1 MIDFLKNFLDAVA
14 TYPERAAVVDKDGER
29 STSYK
34 KLDELSGRVAAFLK
48 NKGFQ
53 KEDLIAINLEKSME
67 YLAVELGVMKAGIAY
82 VPLSESMGQERIT
95 HVLKDSGAKLVFD
108 ADTLE
113 KAMEAEPLSPEAW
126 ADSDEHDLAFVIYT
140 SGSTGKPKGVVEE
153 YGAYR
158 FTTKG
163 TAEEVVEPYTMK
175 DDAFRFANVAPV
187 TFSAFTIINVSL
199 LYNAGTIYIV
209 SDAVVKNPLLYMQFL
224 KDHRIDAMFLTA
236 SMIKPLS
243 ENRSLSPKAIMLSSE
258 RVSDVYSTKFA
269 VLNLY
274 CNTELMSTACNFVID
289 KPYSNTPIGRNCS
302 YTDMILLD
310 DGKVSEKEGEI
321 CLCLPYFRGYL
332 NQKEE
337 TEKAFVSIGGKKFF
351 CTRDVARRGEDGL
364 LYVLGRADDMVK
376 INGNRVEP
384 AEVETVLK
392 KVLETKMV
400 AVKAFEK
407 KGKYYLCAYYQK
419 EYSIPVETIRA
430 SLKPLLPAYMIPS
443 FFVQMKKIP
452 LNTNGK
458 IDRKN
463 LLIPNFVSQN
473 TYVAPRTECEKILC
487 DAFKEAL
494 EDFEEIEKIGID
506 DDFFLMGGDS
516 VSAME
521 LMLACEEFK
530 LTVPLIYEK
539 RTVRALAEVLDKK
552 ISLSSPAT
560 AKETPEEKLPLIL
573 SQKEVLD
580 YEACLPDT
588 IVDNVPLYLT
598 LRSDLDEKKLYQAL
612 KKVIEAHPALRTVIE
627 KDREQGYVQYQKQN
641 IDDAISVEAMSE
653 KELDA
658 IVENFGEIFPLDGSP
673 LFRCRIIRT
682 EKRLVLLLEVHH
694 AIADGLS
701 LHIFASDIEKAY
713 RGEVLT
719 KDCYNE
725 FIKEIFAAEKDTS
738 LLSLTANQNSTLTL
752 SNGKICYCAPKH
764 DFEKEDKA
772 ACQIITI
779 PCTEKIRGFCFARAI
794 SQNDFYLFAT
804 ALSLA
809 LYNDCEQ
816 VAFDWIWNGRD
827 SAKYADTIG
836 YFLKEYFIALELP
849 QSTPVL
855 DALITCKNKILQS
868 LSSANDMS
876 QKRVLPDEN
885 KICFIFQGE
894 MYVPN
899 THGFVTSAKWIENSD
914 RAAES
919 IMDIEVKVD
928 DGKTE
933 VSFDYDG
940 GKYKSESIAT
950 FSKVFVFCCQMIL
963 KVDENAGLTIGE
975 LKKQW
980 QKI

>member
-1 MIDFLKNFLDAVA
+1 MIDFLQKFLDTVA
-14 TYPERAAVVDKDGER
+14 TYPERAAFVDKDGER

-67 YLAVELGVMKAGIAY
+67 YTAVQLGVIKAGIAF
-82 VPLSESMGQERIT
+82 VPLSESMGQERFS

-108 ADTLE
+108 AACWE
-113 KAMEAEPLSPEAW
+113 KAMEAEPLSPEEW
-126 ADSDEHDLAFVIYT
+126 ADSDEHDLALIIYT

-175 DDAFRFANVAPV
+175 DDAIRFANVAPV

-384 AEVETVLK
+384 AEVETALK

-400 AVKAFEK
+400 AVKTFEN
-407 KGKYYLCAYYQK
+407 KGKHYLCAYYQK

-452 LNTNGK
+452 LNINGK

-521 LMLACEEFK
+521 LMLACEGLK

-552 ISLSSPAT
+552 MSLSSPAT

-580 YEACLPDT
+580 YEACLPGT

-764 DFEKEDKA
+764 DFEKEDKV
-772 ACQIITI
+772 ACQVIAI
-779 PCTEKIRGFCFARAI
+779 PCSKKIRDFCFSHSV
-794 SQNDFYLFAT
+794 SQNDFYLFAA

-836 YFLKEYFIALELP
+836 YFLKEIFIALELP

-876 QKRVLPDEN
+876 QKRVQPDEN

-933 VSFDYDG
+933 VSFEYDG
-940 GKYKSESIAT
+940 GKYKRESIAT

-963 KVDENAGLTIGE
+963 QIEENAGLTIGE
-975 LKKQW
+975 VKKQW
-980 QKI
+980 QKR

>member
-1 MIDFLKNFLDAVA
+1 MIDFLQKFLDTVA
-14 TYPERAAVVDKDGER
+14 TYPERAAFVDKDGER

-67 YLAVELGVMKAGIAY
+67 YTAVQLGVIKAGIAF
-82 VPLSESMGQERIT
+82 VPLSESMGQERFN
-95 HVLKDSGAKLVFD
+95 HVLKDSAAKLVFD
-108 ADTLE
+108 AAAWE
-113 KAMEAEPLSPEAW
+113 QAMEYEPLNPEKW
-126 ADSDEHDLAFVIYT
+126 ADSDEHDLALIIYT

-175 DDAFRFANVAPV
+175 DDAIRFANVAPV

-274 CNTELMSTACNFVID
+274 CNSELMSTACNFVID

-384 AEVETVLK
+384 AEVETALK

-400 AVKAFEK
+400 AVRTFENM
-407 KGKYYLCAYYQK
+407 GKHYLCAYYQK

-452 LNTNGK
+452 LNINGK

-487 DAFKEAL
+487 DAFKKAL

-552 ISLSSPAT
+552 MSLSSPAT
-560 AKETPEEKLPLIL
+560 AKETPEEKLPLIF

-764 DFEKEDKA
+764 DFEKEDKV
-772 ACQIITI
+772 ACQVIAI
-779 PCTEKIRGFCFARAI
+779 PCSKKIRDFCFSHSV
-794 SQNDFYLFAT
+794 SQNDFYLFAA

-836 YFLKEYFIALELP
+836 YFLKEIFIALELP

-876 QKRVLPDEN
+876 QKRVQPDEN

-899 THGFVTSAKWIENSD
+899 THGFVTSVKWIENSD

-933 VSFDYDG
+933 VSFEYDG
-940 GKYKSESIAT
+940 GKYKRESIAT

-963 KVDENAGLTIGE
+963 QIEENAGLTIGAV
-975 LKKQW
+975 KKQW
-980 QKI
+980 QKR

>member
-1 MIDFLKNFLDAVA
+1 MIDFLQKFLDTVA
-14 TYPERAAVVDKDGER
+14 TYPERAAFVDKDGER

-67 YLAVELGVMKAGIAY
+67 YTAVQLGVIKAGIAF
-82 VPLSESMGQERIT
+82 VPLSESMGQERFS

-108 ADTLE
+108 AACWE
-113 KAMEAEPLSPEAW
+113 KAMEAEPLSPEEW
-126 ADSDEHDLAFVIYT
+126 ADSDEHDLALIIYT

-175 DDAFRFANVAPV
+175 DDAIRFANVAPV

-258 RVSDVYSTKFA
+258 RVSDVYSDKFA

-351 CTRDVARRGEDGL
+351 CTRDVARRGDDGL

-384 AEVETVLK
+384 AEVETALK

-400 AVKAFEK
+400 AVKTFEN
-407 KGKYYLCAYYQK
+407 KGKHYLCAYYQK
-419 EYSIPVETIRA
+419 EQALPVETIRA

-452 LNTNGK
+452 LNINGK

-552 ISLSSPAT
+552 MSLSSPAT

-764 DFEKEDKA
+764 DFEKEDKV
-772 ACQIITI
+772 ACQVIAI
-779 PCTEKIRGFCFARAI
+779 PCSKKIRDFCFSHSV
-794 SQNDFYLFAT
+794 SQNDFYLFVA

-836 YFLKEYFIALELP
+836 YFLKEIFIALELP

-868 LSSANDMS
+868 LSRANDMS
-876 QKRVLPDEN
+876 QKRVQPDEN

-933 VSFDYDG
+933 VSFEYDG
-940 GKYKSESIAT
+940 GKYKRESIAT

-963 KVDENAGLTIGE
+963 QIEENAGLTIGE
-975 LKKQW
+975 VKKQW
-980 QKI
+980 QKR

>member
-1 MIDFLKNFLDAVA
+1 MIDFLQKFLDTVA
-14 TYPERAAVVDKDGER
+14 TYPERAAFVDKDGER

-67 YLAVELGVMKAGIAY
+67 YTAVQLGVIKAGIAF

-108 ADTLE
+108 AACWE

-126 ADSDEHDLAFVIYT
+126 ADSDEHDLAFIIYT

-158 FTTKG
+158 FMAKG
-163 TAEEVVEPYTMK
+163 TAEEVLEPYSMK
-175 DDAFRFANVAPV
+175 DDAIRFANVAPV
-187 TFSAFTIINVSL
+187 TFSAFTIINICMICEVWTN
-199 LYNAGTIYIV
+199 YMI

-274 CNTELMSTACNFVID
+274 CNSELMSTACNFVID
-289 KPYSNTPIGRNCS
+289 KPYSNTPIGKCCS

-384 AEVETVLK
+384 AEVETALK

-400 AVKAFEK
+400 AVKTFEN
-407 KGKYYLCAYYQK
+407 KGKHYLCAYYQK
-419 EYSIPVETIRA
+419 EQAVSVETIRA
-430 SLKPLLPAYMIPS
+430 SLKPLLPAYMIPT

-452 LNTNGK
+452 LNINGK

-494 EDFEEIEKIGID
+494 ENFEEIEKIGID

-552 ISLSSPAT
+552 MSLSSPAT

-641 IDDAISVEAMSE
+641 IDEAISVEAISE

-764 DFEKEDKA
+764 DFEKEDKV
-772 ACQIITI
+772 ACQVIAI
-779 PCTEKIRGFCFARAI
+779 PCSKKIRDFCFSHSV
-794 SQNDFYLFAT
+794 SQNDFYLFAA

-836 YFLKEYFIALELP
+836 YFLKEIFIALELP

-855 DALITCKNKILQS
+855 DALITCRNKILQS

-876 QKRVLPDEN
+876 QKRVQPDEN

-933 VSFDYDG
+933 VSFEYDG
-940 GKYKSESIAT
+940 GKYKRESIAT

-963 KVDENAGLTIGE
+963 QIEENAGLTIGE
-975 LKKQW
+975 VKKQW
-980 QKI
+980 QKR

>member
-1 MIDFLKNFLDAVA
+1 MIDFLKKFLDAVA

-53 KEDLIAINLEKSME
+53 KEDIIAINLEKSME
-67 YLAVELGVMKAGIAY
+67 YIVVELAVMKAGFAF
-82 VPLSESMGQERIT
+82 VPLSDSMGQERFN
-95 HVLKDSGAKLVFD
+95 HVLKDSSAKLVFD

-113 KAMEAEPLSPEAW
+113 KAMEAEPLSPDEW
-126 ADSDEHDLAFVIYT
+126 ADSDEHDLALIIYT
-140 SGSTGKPKGVVEE
+140 SGSTGTPKGVVEE

-158 FTTKG
+158 FITTG
-163 TAEEVVEPYTMK
+163 TALPALSPYHK
-175 DDAFRFANVAPV
+175 EDDGLRFANVAPV
-187 TFSAFTIINVSL
+187 TFSAFNIISFSVLYFQGTVYLVSEPL
-199 LYNAGTIYIV
+199 L
-209 SDAVVKNPLLYMQFL
+209 KNPALYMQYL
-224 KDHRIDAMFLTA
+224 VKNRIEIMFLTA
-236 SMIKPLS
+236 SLVNTFSEAPNLS
-243 ENRSLSPKAIMLSSE
+243 LKSIALSSE
-258 RVSDVYSTKFA
+258 RVSNVFSKSFDI
-269 VLNLY
+269 LNLY
-274 CNTELMSTACNFVID
+274 CNTELMSTACLFKLD
-289 KPYSNTPIGRNCS
+289 KSYPNTPIGKGCT

-351 CTRDVARRGEDGL
+351 CTRDIARRGDDGL

-384 AEVETVLK
+384 AEVETALK

-400 AVKAFEK
+400 AVKTFEN
-407 KGKYYLCAYYQK
+407 KGKHYLCAYYQK
-419 EYSIPVETIRA
+419 EQALPEESIRA
-430 SLKPLLPAYMIPS
+430 SLKPLLPAYMIPT
-443 FFVQMKKIP
+443 FFVQMEKIP

-458 IDRKN
+458 VDRKN

-521 LMLACEEFK
+521 LMLACEELK

-539 RTVRALAEVLDKK
+539 RTVRAIAEAVDKAK
-552 ISLSSPAT
+552 LSGPHPQS
-560 AKETPEEKLPLIL
+560 KKTPEEKFPLIR
-573 SQKEVLD
+573 SQKEQIDQDLLYSNVVVHNISLF
-580 YEACLPDT
+580 
-588 IVDNVPLYLT
+588 IVMQEHVIE
-598 LRSDLDEKKLYQAL
+598 EKIRMAL

-627 KDREQGYVQYQKQN
+627 KDREQGFVQYQKQN

-658 IVENFGEIFPLDGSP
+658 IVKNFGEIFHLDGSP

-725 FIKEIFAAEKDTS
+725 FIKETFAAEKNIFS
-738 LLSLTANQNSTLTL
+738 LSLTANRNSTLTL
-752 SNGKICYCAPKH
+752 QDDKICYCAPKH

-779 PCTEKIRGFCFARAI
+779 PCTEKIRGFCFARSI
-794 SQNDFYLFAT
+794 SRNEFYLFAT

-827 SAKYADTIG
+827 SAKYANTIG
-836 YFLKEYFIALELP
+836 YFLKEIFIALELP
-849 QSTPVL
+849 QCSPVL

-876 QKRVLPDEN
+876 QKRVQPDEN
-885 KICFIFQGE
+885 KICFIFQGD
-894 MYVPN
+894 MYDLKSSTIFDYAEWLESPYRV
-899 THGFVTSAKWIENSD
+899 
-914 RAAES
+914 AES
-919 IMDIEVKVD
+919 IMDIEIMEHK
-928 DGKTE
+928 GESE

-963 KVDENAGLTIGE
+963 QIEENAGLTIGE
-975 LKKQW
+975 VKKQW
-980 QKI
+980 QKR

>member
-1 MIDFLKNFLDAVA
+1 MIDFLQKFLDTVA
-14 TYPERAAVVDKDGER
+14 TYPERAAFVDKDGER

-67 YLAVELGVMKAGIAY
+67 YTAVQLGVIKAGIAF
-82 VPLSESMGQERIT
+82 VPLSESMGQERFS

-108 ADTLE
+108 AAAWDQ
-113 KAMEAEPLSPEAW
+113 AMEYEPLNPEKW
-126 ADSDEHDLAFVIYT
+126 ADSDEHDLALIIYT

-175 DDAFRFANVAPV
+175 DDAIRFANVAPV

-199 LYNAGTIYIV
+199 LYNAGTVYIV

-243 ENRSLSPKAIMLSSE
+243 ENKKLSPKVIMLSSE
-258 RVSDVYSTKFA
+258 RVSDVYSDKFA

-289 KPYSNTPIGRNCS
+289 KPYSNTPIGKNCS

-351 CTRDVARRGEDGL
+351 CTRDIARRGDDGL

-384 AEVETVLK
+384 AEVETALK

-400 AVKAFEK
+400 AVRTFENM
-407 KGKYYLCAYYQK
+407 GKHYLCAYYQK

-494 EDFEEIEKIGID
+494 EDFEKIEKIGID

-552 ISLSSPAT
+552 MSLSSPAT

-641 IDDAISVEAMSE
+641 IDEAISVEAMSE

-764 DFEKEDKA
+764 DFEKEDKV
-772 ACQIITI
+772 ACQVIAI
-779 PCTEKIRGFCFARAI
+779 PCSKKIRDFCFSHSV
-794 SQNDFYLFAT
+794 SQNDFYLFAA

-836 YFLKEYFIALELP
+836 YFLKEIFIALELP

-876 QKRVLPDEN
+876 QKRVQPDEN

-933 VSFDYDG
+933 VSFEYDG
-940 GKYKSESIAT
+940 GKYKRESIAT

-963 KVDENAGLTIGE
+963 QIEENAGLTIGE
-975 LKKQW
+975 VKKQW
-980 QKI
+980 QKR

>member
-1 MIDFLKNFLDAVA
+1 MIDFLQKFLDTLA
-14 TYPERAAVVDKDGER
+14 TYPERAAFVDKDGER

-67 YLAVELGVMKAGIAY
+67 YTAVQLGVIKAGIAF
-82 VPLSESMGQERIT
+82 VPLSESMGQERFS

-108 ADTLE
+108 AAAWDQ
-113 KAMEAEPLSPEAW
+113 AMEYEPLNPEKW
-126 ADSDEHDLAFVIYT
+126 ADSDEHDLALIIYT
-140 SGSTGKPKGVVEE
+140 SGSTGK
-153 YGAYR
+153 
-158 FTTKG
+158 
-163 TAEEVVEPYTMK
+163 EEVVEPYTMK
-175 DDAFRFANVAPV
+175 DDAIRFANVAPV

-243 ENRSLSPKAIMLSSE
+243 ENKKLSPKVIMLSSE
-258 RVSDVYSTKFA
+258 RVSDVYSDKFA

-351 CTRDVARRGEDGL
+351 CTRDIARRGEDGL

-443 FFVQMKKIP
+443 FFVQMKKFP
-452 LNTNGK
+452 LNINGK

-552 ISLSSPAT
+552 MSLSSPAT

-641 IDDAISVEAMSE
+641 IDEAISVEAMSE

-764 DFEKEDKA
+764 DFEKEDKG
-772 ACQIITI
+772 ACQVIAI
-779 PCTEKIRGFCFARAI
+779 PCSKKIRDFCFSHSV
-794 SQNDFYLFAT
+794 SQNDFYLFAA

-836 YFLKEYFIALELP
+836 YFLKEIFIALELP

-876 QKRVLPDEN
+876 QKRVQPDEN

-899 THGFVTSAKWIENSD
+899 THGFVTSAKWIEISD

-940 GKYKSESIAT
+940 GKYKRESIAT

-963 KVDENAGLTIGE
+963 QIEENAGLTIGE
-975 LKKQW
+975 VKKQW
-980 QKI
+980 QKR

>member
-1 MIDFLKNFLDAVA
+1 
-14 TYPERAAVVDKDGER
+14 
-29 STSYK
+29 
-34 KLDELSGRVAAFLK
+34 
-48 NKGFQ
+48 
-53 KEDLIAINLEKSME
+53 
-67 YLAVELGVMKAGIAY
+67 
-82 VPLSESMGQERIT
+82 
-95 HVLKDSGAKLVFD
+95 
-108 ADTLE
+108 
-113 KAMEAEPLSPEAW
+113 
-126 ADSDEHDLAFVIYT
+126 
-140 SGSTGKPKGVVEE
+140 
-153 YGAYR
+153 
-158 FTTKG
+158 
-163 TAEEVVEPYTMK
+163 
-175 DDAFRFANVAPV
+175 
-187 TFSAFTIINVSL
+187 
-199 LYNAGTIYIV
+199 
-209 SDAVVKNPLLYMQFL
+209 
-224 KDHRIDAMFLTA
+224 
-236 SMIKPLS
+236 
-243 ENRSLSPKAIMLSSE
+243 
-258 RVSDVYSTKFA
+258 
-269 VLNLY
+269 
-274 CNTELMSTACNFVID
+274 
-289 KPYSNTPIGRNCS
+289 
-302 YTDMILLD
+302 
-310 DGKVSEKEGEI
+310 
-321 CLCLPYFRGYL
+321 
-332 NQKEE
+332 
-337 TEKAFVSIGGKKFF
+337 
-351 CTRDVARRGEDGL
+351 
-364 LYVLGRADDMVK
+364 
-376 INGNRVEP
+376 
-384 AEVETVLK
+384 
-392 KVLETKMV
+392 
-400 AVKAFEK
+400 
-407 KGKYYLCAYYQK
+407 
-419 EYSIPVETIRA
+419 
-430 SLKPLLPAYMIPS
+430 
-443 FFVQMKKIP
+443 
-452 LNTNGK
+452 
-458 IDRKN
+458 
-463 LLIPNFVSQN
+463 
-473 TYVAPRTECEKILC
+473 
-487 DAFKEAL
+487 
-494 EDFEEIEKIGID
+494 
-506 DDFFLMGGDS
+506 
-516 VSAME
+516 
-521 LMLACEEFK
+521 
-530 LTVPLIYEK
+530 
-539 RTVRALAEVLDKK
+539 
-552 ISLSSPAT
+552 
-560 AKETPEEKLPLIL
+560 
-573 SQKEVLD
+573 VLD

-772 ACQIITI
+772 ACQEIAI
-779 PCTEKIRGFCFARAI
+779 PCTKKIRDFCFSHSV
-794 SQNDFYLFAT
+794 SQNDFYLFAA

-836 YFLKEYFIALELP
+836 YFLKECFIALELP

-940 GKYKSESIAT
+940 GKYKRESIAT